1 MDWGDIDTFVIDNK
15 GTKAASKISL
25 WFLDKVN
32 DAFATTEGWNRYKKQ
47 TLETSVIY
55 LKNCEDDH
63 SKPPRVLELKNQ
75 LCERISI
82 AQNEVTF
89 KR

>member
-15 GTKAASKISL
+15 GTEAASKISL
-25 WFLDKVN
+25 WFVDKMN
-32 DAFATTEGWNRYKKQ
+32 DAFATTEGWNRYKRQ

-55 LKNCEDDH
+55 LKNCEDDD
-63 SKPPRVLELKNQ
+63 SKKPRVLELKNQ